1 MRTASGESASVLW
14 GCGRGCVG
22 WAVRTEFGDLAV
34 DQAMVH
40 VVPKRAKKEDLLPL
54 QLSQTFCR
62 LDDDVRLELQG
73 KLRDVFAR
81 LGREVVEDPELKSP
95 LPDAVR
101 VFLGGEQDLVQVS
114 GELAHALRDSQGGNS
129 PAGLLLVASARLDS
143 QRALLLVKLE
153 HETGMQA
160 NEIVTDGL
168 RTFVMQYFANLLF
181 TQKSKVYKAALFS
194 EEGLLDTGLQGWAA
208 DPQQAGKDVAR
219 FFLEKFLGC
228 RHQNDPRELTRRFHD
243 TAMTWINS
251 RCTDSDARMD
261 YVLATMVELQNPTT
275 TLDPT
280 EFIRTHLREPH
291 QADLAAFLAEN
302 DVPIGTFE
310 KNTELISNRLQKMRV
325 DLSNGAFLVA
335 PVEAMQD
342 GTIQVEDLGDG
353 RTTVTVTSTVT
364 KTSSGAA
371 AGRPPKPPTQRPE
384 LPTQAET
391 LPGFETI
398 RALPKQAAPAHN
410 GYALPPAQT

>member
-1 MRTASGESASVLW
+1 
-14 GCGRGCVG
+14 
-22 WAVRTEFGDLAV
+22 
-34 DQAMVH
+34 
-40 VVPKRAKKEDLLPL
+40 
-54 QLSQTFCR
+54 
-62 LDDDVRLELQG
+62 
-73 KLRDVFAR
+73 
-81 LGREVVEDPELKSP
+81 
-95 LPDAVR
+95 
-101 VFLGGEQDLVQVS
+101 
-114 GELAHALRDSQGGNS
+114 
-129 PAGLLLVASARLDS
+129 
-143 QRALLLVKLE
+143 
-153 HETGMQA
+153 MQA